1 MESSARPVET
11 QSVTTPKFSFA
22 LPVLN
27 GGQFLDQAL
36 SSLTEQ
42 SERDIEVIVFDNA
55 STDDSSQI
63 ALKHAR
69 LDPRIRVLSGQRV
82 SASDNFS
89 RALAQT
95 SSNFVAW
102 AAHDDVW
109 DANFVTTCLANFD
122 DNVDYLSP
130 NWWVGD
136 TRTGKGASRGTHLLA
151 PLSSLAADQRLLYF
165 LNLHHQS
172 HKCNLVYGAYRREFL
187 FEMLAKQDLS
197 DDGAFTAAVAY
208 FGRGKF
214 LDDVL
219 FQKHHGEN
227 PWRKGLIR
235 GIARI
240 SHQRLPRNAQVCFRS
255 AKLESLSRIK
265 KLFPSQRSNAEAI
278 YDRYALMADED
289 FIVPEKEFRALL
301 DASLPPDS

>member
-1 MESSARPVET
+1 MESSARSVET

-27 GGQFLDQAL
+27 GGQFLDRAL
-36 SSLTEQ
+36 SSLAEQ

-69 LDPRIRVLSGQRV
+69 LDPRIRVLAGQRV
-82 SASDNFS
+82 SAPKNFS
-89 RALAQT
+89 RALAHT

-109 DANFVTTCLANFD
+109 DPDFVTTCLVHLGD
-122 DNVDYLSP
+122 DVDYVSP

-136 TRTGKGASRGTHLLA
+136 TRTGKGASRSVHLLA
-151 PLSSLAADQRLLYF
+151 PLSYLAADERLLYF

-187 FEMLAKQDLS
+187 SQMLAKQDLS
-197 DDGAFTAAVAY
+197 DDGAFAAAVSY

-214 LDDVL
+214 LNDVL
-219 FQKHHGEN
+219 FQKHHTGN
-227 PWRKGLIR
+227 PWRKSLI
-235 GIARI
+235 GALAKV
-240 SHQRLPRNAQVCFRS
+240 SNQRLPRNAQIQFRS
-255 AKLESLSRIK
+255 AKAQSLSRLAS
-265 KLFPSQRSNAEAI
+265 LFPRQHANAEAI
-278 YDRYALMADED
+278 YRSYKLMTDSD
-289 FIVPEKEFRALL
+289 FIVSEKELRALL
-301 DASLPPDS
+301 EASPPPGS